1 MKAYPKQGD
10 FVFMDAEPHAG
21 HEIGGHDPENQND
34 RRPYLVLSKEAFN
47 YKTGLV
53 HAMAISSKV
62 KESPFRERIIDFESG
77 INGDLLLTQ
86 IPEYDFEARRGEIVG
101 HIKDQGKLDR
111 VLAVFL
117 SEFR

>member
-1 MKAYPKQGD
+1 MEYPKQGD
-10 FVFMDAEPHAG
+10 FVFMDAGPHAG

-34 RRPYLVLSKEAFN
+34 RRPYLVLSKAAFN

-62 KESPFRERIIDFESG
+62 RESPFRERIVDSAAG

-86 IPEYDFEARRGEIVG
+86 VPEYDFEARRGEIVG
-101 HIKDQGKLDR
+101 HITDQGKLEK
-111 VLAVFL
+111 VLGIFFD
-117 SEFR
+117 EFR